1 MFSGAAAVF
10 NGPVNFAYAY
20 AMSKAATHSLA
31 LHIAQRGELAED
43 SNVCTI
49 LPGVID
55 TPANRSAMP
64 DADMSEWAPPEKI
77 AQMVRQWADG
87 ENRPLNG
94 SFARVEYKNSVVY
107 PTFV

>member
-1 MFSGAAAVF
+1 M
-10 NGPVNFAYAY
+10 
-20 AMSKAATHSLA
+20 A
-31 LHIAQRGELAED
+31 LHLAQRGELAED
-43 SNVCTI
+43 SDVCTI